1 MTAQDDSLANEN
13 MERKRPLPLH
23 RGVILLLGLGM
34 LLIMAF
40 YTITDIAHLTH
51 SHVLEGA
58 DWMGYAICHRITERS
73 FTIAGRQFPLCARCT
88 GMYLGVFLIFFL
100 LWLSGRLHRG
110 GMPKTAILLILF
122 GFVAIMGID
131 GINSYSHFFPNAPH
145 LYEPRNWLRLLTG
158 MGTGL
163 MMGIIIAPALIQTLW
178 KNVSYEPIIASYR
191 EFAGVVLVAL
201 LLVLLLLSNQS
212 AINYVLAVAST
223 VGLLLIVMSLN
234 VVFFLIIF
242 RREGRAEKW
251 QQTVLPLTIGLIL
264 AIIELSIISTLRFNW
279 TGTMTGLPGL

>member
-1 MTAQDDSLANEN
+1 MTAQKEPLADEN
-13 MERKRPLPLH
+13 IQQKRPLPLR
-23 RGVILLLGLGM
+23 RGVILLIGLGI

-51 SHVLEGA
+51 SHVLNGS

-73 FTIAGRQFPLCARCT
+73 FTVAGRQFPLCARCT

-110 GMPKTAILLILF
+110 GMPKTGILLILF

-163 MMGIIIAPALIQTLW
+163 MMGIIIAPALSQTLW
-178 KNVSYEPIIASYR
+178 KNVSYKPIIVSYR

-201 LLVLLLLSNQS
+201 LMVLLLLSNQP
-212 AINYVLAVAST
+212 AINYVLAIAST

-234 VVFFLIIF
+234 VVFLLIVF
-242 RREGRAEKW
+242 RREGRAESW
-251 QQTVLPLTIGLIL
+251 RQVVLPLTIGLIL

>member
-1 MTAQDDSLANEN
+1 
-13 MERKRPLPLH
+13 
-23 RGVILLLGLGM
+23 
-34 LLIMAF
+34 
-40 YTITDIAHLTH
+40 
-51 SHVLEGA
+51 
-58 DWMGYAICHRITERS
+58 
-73 FTIAGRQFPLCARCT
+73 
-88 GMYLGVFLIFFL
+88 
-100 LWLSGRLHRG
+100 
-110 GMPKTAILLILF
+110 MPTTPILLILF

-163 MMGIIIAPALIQTLW
+163 MMGIVIAPALIQTLW

-191 EFAGVVLVAL
+191 EFAGVVFVAL
-201 LLVLLLLSNQS
+201 LLVLLLLSNQP
-212 AINYVLAVAST
+212 AINYVLALAST

-234 VVFFLIIF
+234 VVFLLIIF
-242 RREGRAEKW
+242 RREGRAETW
-251 QQTVLPLTIGLIL
+251 QQIITPLTIGLIL

>member
-1 MTAQDDSLANEN
+1 MTAEKEPLADEN
-13 MERKRPLPLH
+13 MQQKRPLPLRH
-23 RGVILLLGLGM
+23 GVILLFGLGI

-51 SHVLEGA
+51 SQVLNGA

-73 FTIAGRQFPLCARCT
+73 FTVAGRQFPLCARCT

-100 LWLSGRLHRG
+100 VWLNGRYRRG
-110 GMPKTAILLILF
+110 GIPPFPILIVLF
-122 GFVAIMGID
+122 GFVAIMGVD

-158 MGTGL
+158 TGTGL
-163 MMGIIIAPALIQTLW
+163 MMGLIIVPALIQTLW
-178 KNVSYEPIIASYR
+178 RDVDYTPVITTFR
-191 EFAGVVLVAL
+191 ELGGVLVVAGTA
-201 LLVLLLLSNQS
+201 VLLLLSNQ
-212 AINYVLAVAST
+212 AIINYVMALASAI
-223 VGLLLIVMSLN
+223 GLMLIVASLN
-234 VVFFLIIF
+234 VVFLLILF
-242 RREGRAEKW
+242 RRDGRALNWK
-251 QQTVLPLTIGLIL
+251 QTILPLTIGLIL